1 MARLVKC
8 KVCEYQVARKARTC
22 VQCHARNPG
31 LTATDYLIYCMFIV
45 IIIAGIM
52 LSYKIT
58 FNDQLI
64 RIKDVEAAGFE
75 KQYQRQTLIQN
86 AEVGWVGEWY
96 SERIEVYQ
104 FADTTAVDLEFFS
117 KHAAPDNVFGWN
129 DACIH
134 KNIIL
139 LSEGRHACQILKQL

>member
-1 MARLVKC
+1 
-8 KVCEYQVARKARTC
+8 
-22 VQCHARNPG
+22 
-31 LTATDYLIYCMFIV
+31 MFIV

-86 AEVGWVGEWY
+86 AEVGWVGEWH

-104 FADTTAVDLEFFS
+104 FANIRAVDLG
-117 KHAAPDNVFGWN
+117 VVY
-129 DACIH
+129 
-134 KNIIL
+134 
-139 LSEGRHACQILKQL
+139 LSRRLCCD